1 MNEKI
6 YGKIK
11 WYKKEKGY
19 GYIIGNDDDTYFF
32 EIINCVNLNET
43 FNKDDQVLFVPNF
56 GEFSYATKVEK
67 VVNNE

>member
-1 MNEKI
+1 MSEKI

-32 EIINCVNLNET
+32 EIINCTNLKEN

-56 GEFSYATKVEK
+56 GDFSYATKVEK

>member
-6 YGKIK
+6 HGKIK

>member
-6 YGKIK
+6 HGKIK

-19 GYIIGNDDDTYFF
+19 GYIIGEDDDTYFF
-32 EIINCVNLNET
+32 EIINCTNLKEN
-43 FNKDDQVLFVPNF
+43 FNKDDRVLFVPNF

-67 VVNNE
+67 AVNNE

>member
-11 WYKKEKGY
+11 WFKNEKGY
-19 GYIIGNDDDTYFF
+19 GYIIGDDDDTYFF
-32 EIINCVNLNET
+32 EIINCTNLNET

>member
-1 MNEKI
+1 MSEKI

-11 WYKKEKGY
+11 WFKNEKGY

-32 EIINCVNLNET
+32 EIINCINLKET

-67 VVNNE
+67 VVNSE

>member
-32 EIINCVNLNET
+32 EIINCTNLKEI

>member
-1 MNEKI
+1 MSEKI

-11 WYKKEKGY
+11 WFKNEKGY

-32 EIINCVNLNET
+32 EIINCINLKET